1 MNRSLV
7 LPAVLLLGC
16 LIGCRAQEDRKNLQN
31 SVTRLE
37 QRLQR
42 MDEYLR
48 SLQQGEVDQRQA
60 QERLAGEREAEV
72 RNLREQLARLELES
86 KARQAAQERAMVELE
101 RQRAQIKD
109 QTARQLA
116 DVERQFAEERAR
128 LLQQLEAERAALRA
142 EVQQAHQAAA
152 DEVRRATEEHQ
163 ERLRA
168 ELGRRQIEH
177 GGLFERLAAER
188 REVEELRASVQQ
200 EVARVREATVA
211 AERRSHAQ
219 QEELQGLR
227 VQNERLRRHA
237 ADLERELAH
246 LRQEVQRREA
256 SAPTP
261 SPGPAP
267 AGSEHGAI
275 IVNNAKGEVHI
286 HIHGQTPQLQPRTAP
301 PTTTPPRAAVEP
313 QVPTGSQARKK
324 TDAAERQLDD

>member
-7 LPAVLLLGC
+7 LPAVLLLSG
-16 LIGCRAQEDRKNLQN
+16 LIGCRAQDDRRNLQN

-48 SLQQGEVDQRQA
+48 SLQQGEVDKRQA

-72 RNLREQLARLELES
+72 RNLREQLARLERES
-86 KARQAAQERAMVELE
+86 QERLAAQERAMVELE

-200 EVARVREATVA
+200 EVARVREATVT
-211 AERRSHAQ
+211 AERRNHAQ

-227 VQNERLRRHA
+227 VQNERLRRRV
-237 ADLERELAH
+237 ADLELELEH
-246 LRQEVQRREA
+246 SRQQAQRREA
-256 SAPTP
+256 SAPTL

-267 AGSEHGAI
+267 GGSEHGAI
-275 IVNNAKGEVHI
+275 IVNNAEGEVHI
-286 HIHGQTPQLQPRTAP
+286 HIHGQAPQQPRAALR
-301 PTTTPPRAAVEP
+301 TTTPPRAVVEP
-313 QVPTGSQARKK
+313 QIPTGSQARKK
-324 TDAAERQLDD
+324 TDAAERKLDD